1 MHVVAQRCSASLIA
15 RERCRVN
22 ISKRFVLLQEGVLIH
37 WAWINRAGIQ
47 NDNVNHYDGLY
58 YILRLTVFTC
68 VLLQQCLLPL
78 KTYKSKMDN
87 WTCSLYALLYRLAYS
102 FHFYFREIHR
112 FMCPYIVPYI
122 TLLFFFCVI
131 GIECWMSTA
140 GSPAFGFEQ
149 VNCEGPCSFYRLS
162 PYFVN
167 NKLYM

>member
-58 YILRLTVFTC
+58 YILLRLTVFTC

-87 WTCSLYALLYRLAYS
+87 WTCSLMYTLLYRLAYS
-102 FHFYFREIHR
+102 FHFYFREIHLIR
-112 FMCPYIVPYI
+112 FKHKCVCPYIVPYYI
-122 TLLFFFCVI
+122 IVFLLCYWHRVLDVDSRI
-131 GIECWMSTA
+131 ASIW
-140 GSPAFGFEQ
+140 
-149 VNCEGPCSFYRLS
+149 L
-162 PYFVN
+162 
-167 NKLYM
+167 